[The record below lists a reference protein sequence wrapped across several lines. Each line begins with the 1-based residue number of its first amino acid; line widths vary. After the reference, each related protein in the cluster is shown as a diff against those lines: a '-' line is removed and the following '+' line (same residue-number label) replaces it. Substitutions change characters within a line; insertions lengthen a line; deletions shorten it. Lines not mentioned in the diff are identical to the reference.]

1 LIFETEAGMKVQVDL
16 YDEAAIGS
24 GAFDAGV
31 FAVLALHAMHN
42 DRPPRAGSAY
52 AEPPGWFIEALAEE
66 LRRSREGMPDGLYSA
81 LIQSRRPPDLAVFFK
96 QKPQILDATSI
107 VLYRAQAVSL
117 LRILKMADGFKNG
130 FATLLEDPDFS
141 QGEWGPLLEA
151 FPSLGTRADL

>member
-1 LIFETEAGMKVQVDL
+1 
-16 YDEAAIGS
+16 
-24 GAFDAGV
+24 
-31 FAVLALHAMHN
+31 MHS
-42 DRPPRAGSAY
+42 DHPPRAGSVY

-130 FATLLEDPDFS
+130 FASLLADPAFS
-141 QGEWGPLLEA
+141 KGEWEPLLEA
-151 FPSLGTRADL
+151 FPSLGADAP